1 MPAEMGVKFNANALR
16 RQQNRRGLSGAD
28 LATITG
34 LSEAT
39 ISHARNGRSVSPR
52 TFRAI
57 ATALEEAPACPEDL
71 VET

>member
-1 MPAEMGVKFNANALR
+1 MGVKFNAKELR
-16 RQQNRRGLSGAD
+16 RQQNRRGLTGAD
-28 LATITG
+28 LAALSG
-34 LSEAT
+34 VSEAT
-39 ISHARNGRSVSPR
+39 ISHARGGRSVSPR